1 MASSAPRS
9 TLSQDIA
16 AFLGVAA
23 HGLRNP
29 AELWTAVGPTMNEL
43 TGGLMGHSF
52 QPGRDIPDL
61 SGKVILV
68 TGGTSPPSSLHPS
81 SFLLLESD
89 VDGVMAR
96 KETLVS
102 AKRQSYN

>member
-68 TGGTSPPSSLHPS
+68 TGGTSPLPFTLPPS
-81 SFLLLESD
+81 SFLK
-89 VDGVMAR
+89 VM
-96 KETLVS
+96 LMG
-102 AKRQSYN
+102 